1 MHRSTPAMTS
11 FLGWAAGGSRGL
23 IKGIQDQFGVQTMTG
38 SFNFGESKETNQQ
51 GAGLEAMQNYGTTSV
66 PMPPEMG
73 KDGQIEKSAET
84 IINFLG
90 GNRSFPMAG
99 PTEDR
104 RHRLKNLKP
113 GDVAMF
119 DHLQQQF
126 HFNGKGSFL
135 TGVAGKVIRMAL
147 AEVKKKGGGQGG
159 SGAQARGL
167 KTRAV
172 GVAVRAD
179 DPVISLFD
187 TEGAPA
193 AADTGTSSASTE
205 NGQEARNE
213 SESTQYTEVGPEKTE
228 QVNKEHRIT
237 LPDKEIG
244 VQVVDGSVYLG
255 GLKDKHQFAKVK
267 TVSGPAM
274 NVYARI
280 G

>member
-1 MHRSTPAMTS
+1 MEN
-11 FLGWAAGGSRGL
+11 
-23 IKGIQDQFGVQTMTG
+23 Q
-38 SFNFGESKETNQQ
+38 KELNKL
-51 GAGLEAMQNYGTTSV
+51 GAGLEAMQNYGSTSV
-66 PMPPEMG
+66 PMPPQMG
-73 KDGQIEKSAET
+73 KDGQVEKGAET

-104 RHRLKNLKP
+104 RHRLKKLKP

-147 AEVKKKGGGQGG
+147 AEVKKKAGGQGG
-159 SGAQARGL
+159 SGSGAAPRAR
-167 KTRAV
+167 TMAI
-172 GVAVRAD
+172 GVAVRAGE
-179 DPVISLFD
+179 PQI
-187 TEGAPA
+187 
-193 AADTGTSSASTE
+193 GTHVTNGSASPGGASEPGASAGAGAET
-205 NGQEARNE
+205 GQEARNE
-213 SESTQYTEVGPEKTE
+213 STSTQYTEVGPEKTE
-228 QVNKEHRIT
+228 SVNKEHRIT
-237 LPDKEIG
+237 LQDKEIG
-244 VQVVDGSVYLG
+244 VQIVDGSVYLG

-267 TVSGPAM
+267 TVSGPSM